1 MHGMQQVTLLDFGAA
16 YTQKLARII
25 RDENVY
31 CEVLP
36 YTAPLDTVLAGKPM
50 GLILCGGGLSVFSPA
65 APQVSDG
72 LFECGVP
79 VLGIGYGCTLMAKA
93 LGGEVRAITAA
104 LSGEG
109 GATAKAAGN
118 SELFAGDPAFFD
130 VCSRSADCVERLP
143 PGFTATALCTD
154 GCVFAMEDARRKLY
168 GVAGCQAVGVH
179 LQSLRMLR
187 NFLFTICGCAG
198 DWTME
203 RFIEASVSDIRAQVG
218 QGRVLLGLSGGVDSS
233 VCAALIHRAIG
244 DRLACVFVD
253 TGFMRKGEPEQV
265 REVFTR
271 VFPVDLTSVDAVD
284 RFLAKTEGVDDP
296 ELKRKRIGAEF
307 VEVFAGEARKCG
319 QFEFLGQG
327 TIYPDIIES
336 GMGDAAMV
344 KSHHNV
350 GGLPEVVD
358 FEEILEPLRMLFKDE
373 VRRAGLALGIDET
386 LVYRQPF
393 PGPGL
398 GVRILGPITPER
410 VATLQEADAIFR
422 EEIEAAGLGRAL
434 GQYFAVLT
442 NVQSVGVADS
452 ARTYG
457 ATVAL
462 RAVVT
467 SDYMS
472 AEAAQLPYDL
482 LGRAAGRI
490 TAEAPGVNRVVYDI
504 TGKPPGTIEWE

>member
-1 MHGMQQVTLLDFGAA
+1 MEHQLVAILGFGAQ
-16 YTQKLARII
+16 YARAARLVREAGI
-25 RDENVY
+25 Y
-31 CEVLP
+31 CEVFPETVPVKEL
-36 YTAPLDTVLAGKPM
+36 TARRPVG
-50 GLILCGGGLSVFSPA
+50 ILLTGGGYPDIGVPA
-65 APQVSDG
+65 LRIAGAGDVERVIPFLQN
-72 LFECGVP
+72 ECG
-79 VLGIGYGCTLMAKA
+79 CT
-93 LGGEVRAITAA
+93 
-104 LSGEG
+104 
-109 GATAKAAGN
+109 
-118 SELFAGDPAFFD
+118 
-130 VCSRSADCVERLP
+130 
-143 PGFTATALCTD
+143 
-154 GCVFAMEDARRKLY
+154 
-168 GVAGCQAVGVH
+168 
-179 LQSLRMLR
+179 
-187 NFLFTICGCAG
+187 G
-198 DWTME
+198 DWRMPAYVEETIAHLKE
-203 RFIEASVSDIRAQVG
+203 KIGDKKVICA
-218 QGRVLLGLSGGVDSS
+218 LSGGVDSTVS
-233 VCAALIHRAIG
+233 AVMVHRAAGRQLTCI
-244 DRLACVFVD
+244 LVD
-253 TGFMRKGEPEQV
+253 HGLMRKDEPDQVERVCRETFDMNFIRVDAREEFYGKLAGVTDPEQK
-265 REVFTR
+265 RKIIGETFIR
-271 VFPVDLTSVDAVD
+271 VFERESRKIGRVG
-284 RFLAKTEGVDDP
+284 FLV
-296 ELKRKRIGAEF
+296 
-307 VEVFAGEARKCG
+307 
-319 QFEFLGQG
+319 QG